1 MTLDGRVTLV
11 TGGAIRVGRAIVEG
25 LAADGAT
32 VAVHHHG
39 SASEARALVA
49 ELRSRGRR
57 AEAFRA
63 DLTDDAQLAT
73 LVADVERTLGPI
85 EVLVN
90 SAAQFTRAPFLDT
103 DGSMLDAEWRL
114 NARAPFLLTRAVARG
129 MLERREGVVVN
140 VLDIGG
146 ALVPWRN
153 YSAYCMTKAAMQMLT
168 QVLALELAPHV
179 RVNGVARGRSCLP
192 SRSAP
197 RNVSSFARA
206 SPCSDSGPRRTW
218 RRPCASSSPGPTSSP
233 ARSSPWMGGGSAAAR
248 RVPDSPGDT
257 WKPRPGMDIQ
267 GAWIPPPPPRRP
279 PLRRRPPSP

>member
-25 LAADGAT
+25 LAVDGAT

-39 SASEARALVA
+39 SANEARALVA

-63 DLTDDAQLAT
+63 DLTDDAQLAA

-85 EVLVN
+85 EILVN

-179 RVNGVARGRSCLP
+179 RVNGVAPGTVLP
-192 SRSAP
+192 PESLGAQEREQL
-197 RNVSSFARA
+197 
-206 SPCSDSGPRRTW
+206 RT
-218 RRPCASSSPGPTSSP
+218 RIPLQRF
-233 ARSSPWMGGGSAAAR
+233 GSAEDVAATVR
-248 RVPDSPGDT
+248 FLITGSDFVTGQVIAVDGGRVRGSP
-257 WKPRPGMDIQ
+257 
-267 GAWIPPPPPRRP
+267 
-279 PLRRRPPSP
+279 

>member
-11 TGGAIRVGRAIVEG
+11 TGGAIRVGRAIVEA
-25 LAADGAT
+25 LAVDGAT
-32 VAVHHHG
+32 VAIHHHG
-39 SASEARALVA
+39 STAEARALVA
-49 ELRSRGRR
+49 ELRARGKR

-63 DLTDDAQLAT
+63 DLTDDAQLAA

-90 SAAQFTRAPFLDT
+90 SAAQFTRAAFLAT
-103 DGSMLDAEWRL
+103 DAAMLDAEWRL

-129 MLERREGVVVN
+129 MLERQNGVVVN

-179 RVNGVARGRSCLP
+179 RVNGVAPGTVLPPESLGAEDREQLRARIPLQRFGTAEDVAATVRFLITGSDFVTGQVIAVDGGRVRGTP
-192 SRSAP
+192 
-197 RNVSSFARA
+197 
-206 SPCSDSGPRRTW
+206 
-218 RRPCASSSPGPTSSP
+218 
-233 ARSSPWMGGGSAAAR
+233 
-248 RVPDSPGDT
+248 
-257 WKPRPGMDIQ
+257 
-267 GAWIPPPPPRRP
+267 
-279 PLRRRPPSP
+279 

>member
-179 RVNGVARGRSCLP
+179 RVNGVAPGTVLPPESLGAQEREQLRARIPLQRFGTAEDVAATVRFLITGPDFVTGQVIAVDGGRVRG
-192 SRSAP
+192 
-197 RNVSSFARA
+197 
-206 SPCSDSGPRRTW
+206 SP
-218 RRPCASSSPGPTSSP
+218 
-233 ARSSPWMGGGSAAAR
+233 
-248 RVPDSPGDT
+248 
-257 WKPRPGMDIQ
+257 
-267 GAWIPPPPPRRP
+267 
-279 PLRRRPPSP
+279 

>member
-32 VAVHHHG
+32 LAVHHHG

-103 DGSMLDAEWRL
+103 DASMLDAEWRL

-179 RVNGVARGRSCLP
+179 RVNGVAPGTVLPPESLGAQEREQLRARIPLQRFGTAEDVAATVRFLITGPDFVTGQVIAVDGGRVRG
-192 SRSAP
+192 
-197 RNVSSFARA
+197 
-206 SPCSDSGPRRTW
+206 GP
-218 RRPCASSSPGPTSSP
+218 
-233 ARSSPWMGGGSAAAR
+233 
-248 RVPDSPGDT
+248 
-257 WKPRPGMDIQ
+257 
-267 GAWIPPPPPRRP
+267 
-279 PLRRRPPSP
+279 